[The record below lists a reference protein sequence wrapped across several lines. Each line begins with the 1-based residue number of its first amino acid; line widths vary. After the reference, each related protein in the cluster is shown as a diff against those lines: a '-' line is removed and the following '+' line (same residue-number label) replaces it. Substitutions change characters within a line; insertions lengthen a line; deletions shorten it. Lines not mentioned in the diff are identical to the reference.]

1 LRRKEKDISERSSRM
16 LAHPIYPIVGLVGA
30 KVTAVIGLYCGVKD
44 KDVLNMDAED
54 WFGLSAIYALFIIAS
69 LTAQVLM
76 KMEEKEQQSALGEAA
91 SSSRV
96 IGGMV

>member
-1 LRRKEKDISERSSRM
+1 MSEKSSRM
-16 LAHPIYPIVGLVGA
+16 LAHPIYPLVGLVGA

-69 LTAQVLM
+69 LAAQMLL
-76 KMEEKEQQSALGEAA
+76 KMEEKD
-91 SSSRV
+91 
-96 IGGMV
+96 